1 MTSNQIKD
9 ILPIL
14 KAYSEGKT
22 IQYKDNGVY
31 DTGAWIDLD
40 ELKIV
45 DIQTFMEADI
55 TFRVKPEPK
64 YVSFET
70 KEECWE
76 EMLKHQP
83 FSWITFTKQGIKQPI
98 ISVAEDELMLDA
110 YPDEHLAYTFKEAL
124 DSFQFADNTPFGK
137 LVE

>member
-1 MTSNQIKD
+1 MIQNQIKD

-14 KAYSEGKT
+14 QAYSEGKT
-22 IQYKDNGVY
+22 IQFKDPQIMTDWVSI
-31 DTGAWIDLD
+31 GAIDI
-40 ELKIV
+40 K
-45 DIQTFMEADI
+45 DIQTFLEGNL

-64 YVSFET
+64 YVPFET

-98 ISVAEDELMLDA
+98 VSVAEDELMLDA
-110 YPDEHLAYTFKEAL
+110 YPDEHLPYTFKEAL
-124 DSFQFADNTPFGK
+124 NSFQFADNTPFGK

>member
-1 MTSNQIKD
+1 MTTNQIKD
-9 ILPIL
+9 ILPIIQ
-14 KAYSEGKT
+14 AYSEGKT
-22 IQYKDNGVY
+22 IQYKNNGVY
-31 DTGAWIDLD
+31 DLGAWIDLD

-45 DIQTFMEADI
+45 DIQTFFEGNI

-64 YVSFET
+64 YIPFET

-83 FSWITFTKQGIKQPI
+83 FSWIIFPQQGAKQSITL
-98 ISVAEDELMLDA
+98 VDDEVLIGLTSF
-110 YPDEHLAYTFKEAL
+110 TFKEAL
-124 DSFQFADNTPFGK
+124 DSVQFIDGTPFGK

>member
-1 MTSNQIKD
+1 MTSDQIKD

-22 IQYKDNGVY
+22 IQFKDPQWM
-31 DTGAWIDLD
+31 DTWILMKELD
-40 ELKIV
+40 IKKIQ
-45 DIQTFMEADI
+45 DFLEGHI
-55 TFRVKPEPK
+55 TFRVKPESK
-64 YVSFET
+64 YVPFET

-98 ISVAEDELMLDA
+98 VSVAEDELMLDA
-110 YPDEHLAYTFKEAL
+110 YPDEHLSYTFKEAL
-124 DSFQFADNTPFGK
+124 DSFQFADGTPFGK
-137 LVE
+137 LVEQ